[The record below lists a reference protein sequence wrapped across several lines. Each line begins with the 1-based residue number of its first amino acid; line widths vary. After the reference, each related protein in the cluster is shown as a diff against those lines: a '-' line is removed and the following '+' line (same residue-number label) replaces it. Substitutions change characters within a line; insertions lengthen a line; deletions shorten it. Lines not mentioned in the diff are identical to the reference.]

1 MRFGDV
7 EQGEGSPASLCVI
20 PSQRDSLSVIVK
32 SYKQLRWML
41 RGLKGIYDPAVH
53 DCEINIT
60 FLLGNV
66 FRLPILGRVMG
77 PHIHG
82 RWICNANSKRTLN
95 LDMTQ

>member
-41 RGLKGIYDPAVH
+41 RGLKDIYDLAVH
-53 DCEINIT
+53 DCQLNIT
-60 FLLGNV
+60 ILLGNV
-66 FRLPILGRVMG
+66 FRHPILGRVMG
-77 PHIHG
+77 PHTHG
-82 RWICNANSKRTLN
+82 RWICNANSKQTLN
-95 LDMTQ
+95 RDMTQ